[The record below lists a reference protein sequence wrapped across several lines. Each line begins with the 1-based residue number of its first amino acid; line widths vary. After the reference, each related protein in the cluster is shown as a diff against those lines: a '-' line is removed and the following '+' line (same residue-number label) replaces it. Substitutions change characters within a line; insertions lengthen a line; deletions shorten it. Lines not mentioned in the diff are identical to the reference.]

1 MGGQLPSG
9 MPSYKIPPAARNF
22 GSIGVLTV
30 SLQGIEDKDYFENT
44 IKRQRGED
52 NISIMKIILAQP
64 EIQKQASMLMSFNI
78 YYVCFRVYCVRLNVY
93 DHRIQGAQDSEV
105 VLIVVLIN

>member
-9 MPSYKIPPAARNF
+9 MPAYKIPPAAF
-22 GSIGVLTV
+22 GSKLGVLTV
-30 SLQGIEDKDYFENT
+30 SLQGIEDKDYIENT

-78 YYVCFRVYCVRLNVY
+78 YYVCFKVYCVRLNVY

-105 VLIVVLIN
+105 VLIVVFIT